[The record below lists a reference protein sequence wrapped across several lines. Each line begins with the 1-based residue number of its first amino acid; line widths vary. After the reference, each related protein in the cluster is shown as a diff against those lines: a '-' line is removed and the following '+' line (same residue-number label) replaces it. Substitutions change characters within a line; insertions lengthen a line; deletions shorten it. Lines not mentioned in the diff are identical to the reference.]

1 MPRLLSNRSGSALV
15 MFTVM
20 LLLVVIPMVG
30 LAIDG
35 AVLYVIRARLNA
47 ATDAAALA
55 GARSLSVGLD
65 IASQTAS
72 ATATAQTYFT
82 ANFPTGVLR
91 TYNVVFNTTIA
102 QTALKTRTVT
112 VQVNVTAPLYFMRVL
127 GHATSVVAAQS
138 QASRRDVNMI
148 LTLDR
153 SSSMQ
158 SAGVCGT
165 MISAAQ
171 NFVSRFT
178 NGRDTIGLVT
188 FTGAARVDYAPTV
201 DFLTNTPSLPT
212 VIGQLQCLGN
222 TGSAEALW
230 LAYQQI
236 LALNQPGALNLIVF
250 FTDGLANGVTAAY
263 PKKTSADT
271 RWNSGSTA
279 QVSTPATSCTGSPTA
294 LLTGYIAQWANWV
307 TPGPTDGI
315 FSQTT
320 TSITD
325 AGETVISAPGCSFAS
340 DSGNMRQDVASIPA
354 ADLYG
359 NQTVGYT
366 TVPSDYYTSGPY
378 INQLRVDTPSAIQHA
393 STNAA
398 DSAASRIRADTT
410 YAPVIYCIGL
420 GGTVATGQVD
430 PVFLNRVANTLQSTS
445 YNSSE
450 AIGYYVYAPTA
461 AELSSAFETV
471 VSQVLRLSQ

>member
-1 MPRLLSNRSGSALV
+1 

-20 LLLVVIPMVG
+20 LVLVVVPMVG

-35 AVLYVIRARLNA
+35 AVLYLVRARLA
-47 ATDAAALA
+47 AAADAAALA

-72 ATATAQTYFT
+72 ATGTAQTYFT

-91 TYNVVFNTTIA
+91 SYSVAFNASVA
-102 QTALKTRTVT
+102 QTALKVRTVSVQVTVT
-112 VQVNVTAPLYFMRVL
+112 VPLYFMRVL
-127 GHATSVVAAQS
+127 GHSSSSVTVAS

-148 LTLDR
+148 LVLDR
-153 SSSMQ
+153 SSSMA

-165 MISAAQ
+165 MIASAQ

-178 NGRDTIGLVT
+178 NGRDMIGLIT
-188 FTGAARVDYAPTV
+188 FTGAARVDYASTV
-201 DFLTNTPSLPT
+201 DFLSNTPSLPT
-212 VIGQLQCLGN
+212 VIGQLACAGN

-236 LALNQPGALNLIVF
+236 KAINEPGALNLIVF
-250 FTDGLANGVTAAY
+250 FTDGLANGITADY
-263 PKKTSADT
+263 PKKTYTDT
-271 RWNSGSTA
+271 RWNPGSTS
-279 QVSTPATSCTGSPTA
+279 QVSTPPSSCTGAGPF
-294 LLTGYIAQWANWV
+294 TGYIAQWANWV
-307 TPGPTDGI
+307 TPGPTDGV
-315 FSQTT
+315 FNQTT

-325 AGETVISAPGCSFAS
+325 AGETVISAPGCSFTS
-340 DSGNMRQDVASIPA
+340 SSGNVRQDIAYIPT
-354 ADLYG
+354 ADIYG

-366 TVPSDYYTSGPY
+366 TVASDYYSSGQY
-378 INQLRVDTPSAIQHA
+378 MNQLRVDTPSAIQHS

-420 GGTVATGQVD
+420 GGTVTTGQVD

-445 YNSSE
+445 YNASQ
-450 AIGYYVYAPTA
+450 ATGYYVYAPTA

-471 VSQVLRLSQ
+471 VSQILRLSQ

>member
-65 IASQTAS
+65 IPSQTAS

-91 TYNVVFNTTIA
+91 TYNVVFDTNIA
-102 QTALKTRTVT
+102 QTALRTRTVT

-127 GHATSVVAAQS
+127 GHATSVVAAKS

-201 DFLTNTPSLPT
+201 NFLSNTPSMPT

-263 PKKTSADT
+263 PKKTYTDT

-279 QVSTPATSCTGSPTA
+279 QVSTPPSSCIGAGPF
-294 LLTGYIAQWANWV
+294 TGYIAQWANWV
-307 TPGPTDGI
+307 TPGPTDGV
-315 FSQTT
+315 FGQTT
-320 TSITD
+320 TSVTD
-325 AGETVISAPGCSFAS
+325 AGETIVSALGCSFAS
-340 DSGNMRQDVASIPA
+340 NSGNVRQDIASMPTT
-354 ADLYG
+354 DVYG
-359 NQTVGYT
+359 NQTIGYA
-366 TVPSDYYTSGPY
+366 TVPSDYYPPSNTYYAG
-378 INQLRVDTPSAIQHA
+378 QLRVDTPSAIQHS

-410 YAPVIYCIGL
+410 FAPVIYCIGL

-445 YNSSE
+445 YNPSE
-450 AIGYYVYAPTA
+450 SIGYYVYAPTA

>member
-1 MPRLLSNRSGSALV
+1 MPSSTPGRKGSALV

-20 LLLVVIPMVG
+20 LVLVVVPMVG

-35 AVLYVIRARLNA
+35 AVLYLIRARLNA

-72 ATATAQTYFT
+72 AQATAQSYFT
-82 ANFPTGVLR
+82 ANFPVGVLR
-91 TYNVVFNTTIA
+91 TYNVVFNAGIA
-102 QTALKTRTVT
+102 QSALKTRTVSINVT
-112 VQVNVTAPLYFMRVL
+112 VTAPLYFMRIL
-127 GHATSVVAAQS
+127 GHSTSTVTAYS

-148 LTLDR
+148 LVLDR
-153 SSSMQ
+153 SSSMA

-165 MISAAQ
+165 MISSAQ

-178 NGRDTIGLVT
+178 NGRDTIGMVT

-201 DFLTNTPSLPT
+201 NFLSNTPSLLT

-236 LALNQPGALNLIVF
+236 IALNQPGSLNLIVF

-263 PKKTSADT
+263 PKKTATDT
-271 RWNSGSTA
+271 RWNTSNTA
-279 QVSTPATSCTGSPTA
+279 QVSTPPSSCTGAGPY
-294 LLTGYIAQWANWV
+294 TGYIAQWANWV

-315 FSQTT
+315 FNQTT

-325 AGETVISAPGCSFAS
+325 AGETIISAPGCSFVS
-340 DSGNMRQDVASIPA
+340 SSGNVRQDIAYMPSTDI
-354 ADLYG
+354 YG

-366 TVPSDYYTSGPY
+366 TVASDYYTSGPY

-393 STNAA
+393 SANAA
-398 DSAASRIRADTT
+398 DNAASRIRADTT
-410 YAPVIYCIGL
+410 YTPVIYSIGL
-420 GGTVATGQVD
+420 GGTVSTGQVD
-430 PVFLNRVANTLQSTS
+430 PIFLNRVANTLQSTS

-450 AIGYYVYAPTA
+450 PIGYYVYAPTA

-471 VSQVLRLSQ
+471 VSQILRLSQ